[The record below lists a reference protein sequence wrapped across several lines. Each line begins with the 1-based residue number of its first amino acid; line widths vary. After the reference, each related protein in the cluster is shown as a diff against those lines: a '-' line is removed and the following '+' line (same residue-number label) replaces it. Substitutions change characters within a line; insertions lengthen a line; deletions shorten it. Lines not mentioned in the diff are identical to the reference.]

1 MAENGDVGNV
11 ATGIEATGHFAGCA
25 MSRGRK
31 QNQVEQLILTRQ
43 EIGFASIAGIIIM
56 HLEWYAI
63 DLHAAIGVAGS
74 ACTVVCQNLAP
85 DVSILV

>member
-1 MAENGDVGNV
+1 
-11 ATGIEATGHFAGCA
+11 
-25 MSRGRK
+25 
-31 QNQVEQLILTRQ
+31 
-43 EIGFASIAGIIIM
+43 M

-85 DVSILV
+85 DVSILVSILVSI